1 MRKFKILWVLLL
13 FLAFLSGCS
22 KDNGTDSSSA
32 EENISITD
40 IENAEPVQAEVKPP
54 LITVTTLP
62 ESHRINVEKLRQYP
76 NMPTGCEI
84 TSLTCLLNY
93 LGFSVTKEVMADTY
107 LDKVS
112 YSEASNYT
120 FYEKFIGDPYSNG
133 FGCYA
138 PVILRAATEF
148 LNDQN
153 SSLEA
158 VNISGSTKEEIL
170 LTIASGHPIVIW
182 NSLNAMNVEETLQ
195 WITPEGK
202 EVYWTGLEHCM
213 LLTGYDLTEDTVYLC
228 DPMRGYAEYN
238 LTQFFKVYNDMHQ
251 QAVTIY

>member
-1 MRKFKILWVLLL
+1 MRKIKIIMLLL
-13 FLAFLSGCS
+13 MCLSLLAGCS
-22 KDNGTDSSSA
+22 SDNSEDTAVQEEATSA
-32 EENISITD
+32 VEAEAV
-40 IENAEPVQAEVKPP
+40 NADVKPP
-54 LITVTTLP
+54 LITVAVLP

-84 TSLTCLLNY
+84 TSLTCLLNF
-93 LGFSVTKEVMADTY
+93 LGFPVTKEVMADTY
-107 LDKVS
+107 LDRVD

-133 FGCYA
+133 YGCYA

-153 SSLEA
+153 STYEA

-182 NSLNAMNVEETLQ
+182 NTLNTMNVEEKLQ

-202 EVYWTGLEHCM
+202 EVYWTPLEHCM
-213 LLTGYDLTEDTVYLC
+213 LLTGYDLTTDTVYLC
-228 DPMRGYAEYN
+228 DPMKGYAQYN
-238 LTQFFKVYNDMHQ
+238 LTQFFKVYDDMNR